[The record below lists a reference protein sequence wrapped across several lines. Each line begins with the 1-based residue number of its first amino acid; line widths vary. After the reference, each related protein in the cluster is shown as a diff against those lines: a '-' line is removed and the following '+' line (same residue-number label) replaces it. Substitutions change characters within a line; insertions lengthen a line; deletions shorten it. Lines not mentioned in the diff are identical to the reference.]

1 MPGRKNIEPI
11 IPYLRAISY
20 GCYHRMQFKKFNLDR
35 RTYDDVITLLKFAL
49 SKANI
54 TKEWH
59 NGKVV
64 HFRDDKLYGSE
75 NYLVPIFYTK
85 NLNAETCFHYILLLT
100 TLNNANEPLKW
111 QEILNRAYETINQCL
126 ESEDAAELINH
137 DVTLPYR
144 RFKEL
149 CKEGLIIEIDKKYQ
163 LPENPLNYLNDA
175 EAAKLIQAVSFYQY
189 VSILELPGAFLLQ
202 TLKEIFPQIADLK
215 NIFHF
220 KNNNFARIFNEPV
233 IGFLLEVINKR
244 EYVSFKNKRNKK
256 EIQTI
261 SQPLQI
267 QNDYMYHRQ
276 YVVFYDKKHGI
287 KKSRL
292 ENLKHLK
299 LHEEP
304 PGNPASIN
312 SINILEQNQRNVHL
326 KIKYSS
332 ESERNRIIN
341 KLREYSSE
349 IVIKENLLQILEV
362 TATATDL
369 WQIIPWLRTFL
380 PNLVSIEEDSNSLK
394 RKMKQDI
401 EETLKNYGY

>member
-1 MPGRKNIEPI
+1 
-11 IPYLRAISY
+11 
-20 GCYHRMQFKKFNLDR
+20 
-35 RTYDDVITLLKFAL
+35 
-49 SKANI
+49 
-54 TKEWH
+54 
-59 NGKVV
+59 
-64 HFRDDKLYGSE
+64 
-75 NYLVPIFYTK
+75 
-85 NLNAETCFHYILLLT
+85 LLT
-100 TLNNANEPLKW
+100 TFNNANEPLKW

-126 ESEDAAELINH
+126 EPEDAADLINH
-137 DVTLPYR
+137 DVTLLYR

-149 CKEGLIIEIDKKYQ
+149 CKEGLIIEVNKKYQ
-163 LPENPLNYLNDA
+163 LPENPLNYLNDT
-175 EAAKLIQAVSFYQY
+175 EAMKLIQAVSFYQY

-202 TLKEIFPQIADLK
+202 TLKEMFPHAADLK

-220 KNNNFARIFNEPV
+220 KNNNFARIFNEPAM
-233 IGFLLEVINKR
+233 GFLLESINRR

-267 QNDYMYHRQ
+267 QNDYNYHRQ
-276 YVVFYDKKHGI
+276 YVIFYDKKHGI
-287 KKSRL
+287 KRSRL

-326 KIKYSS
+326 KIKYNS
-332 ESERNRIIN
+332 ESERNKIIN
-341 KLREYSSE
+341 KLREYGSGIS
-349 IVIKENLLQILEV
+349 IKENLLHILEATV
-362 TATATDL
+362 TATDL

-380 PNLVSIEEDSNSLK
+380 PNLLSIEEDSNSLK
-394 RKMKQDI
+394 RKMQQDI